1 MMIIIASLAVA
12 LVAFIMYALD
22 RRSKGEPIAWESAGK
37 IFTVSGLLTAGVVF
51 ATGSEVP
58 AVAEAVKTVAEN
70 VDVSAA
76 QEMFVGVPTF

>member
-22 RRSKGEPIAWESAGK
+22 RRSKGEPIAWEIAGK

-51 ATGSEVP
+51 ATATDVP
-58 AVAEAVKTVAEN
+58 VVTEAVKAVA
-70 VDVSAA
+70 DVSTA